1 MIQFSKSC
9 QHLCYL
15 CQTHAGIFSRQ
26 TAACTYL
33 YTLASYG
40 VWQYGLWS
48 FKPGDTK
55 LDRYL
60 AEIVQENFTDI
71 F

>member
-40 VWQYGLWS
+40 VWQYRLLS
-48 FKPGDTK
+48 FKLGDTI
-55 LDRYL
+55 LDSL
-60 AEIVQENFTDI
+60 FAENL
-71 F
+71 